1 MGVIAAGLISLEHL
15 NSGERV
21 VALKEPGRL
30 DGAESY
36 GVALSLTR
44 RTRMLT
50 TIWQV
55 CLRDGLNLGAFVRH
69 LNTWSGVTT

>member
-1 MGVIAAGLISLEHL
+1 MGVIATGLISLEHL
-15 NSGERV
+15 NPGERV
-21 VALKEPGRL
+21 VALTQPGRL

-36 GVALSLTR
+36 SVALSLTR

-55 CLRDGLNLGAFVRH
+55 CLRDGLTLRAFVRH
-69 LNTWSGVTT
+69 LNAWSGVTT